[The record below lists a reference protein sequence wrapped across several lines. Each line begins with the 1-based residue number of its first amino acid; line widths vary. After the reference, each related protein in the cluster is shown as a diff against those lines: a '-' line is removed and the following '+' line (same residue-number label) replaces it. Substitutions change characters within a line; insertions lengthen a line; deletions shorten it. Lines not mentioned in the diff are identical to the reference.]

1 MKAAGFT
8 QHLPITDPESLIDLT
23 VPAPVPGLR
32 DLLVRVHAV
41 AVNPVDT
48 KVRGPKAGDPRHD
61 PPKILGWDAS
71 GVVEAVGAEVTLF
84 AVGDEIYYAG
94 DYTRSGSNA
103 EFQAVDERLV
113 GYKPRAMDW
122 ADAAALPLTAITAW
136 EGMFDRLHIRATG
149 EDAGKSI
156 LIIGGAGGVGSIA
169 IQLARHAGLNVIAT
183 ASRPETVAWVRELG
197 AHHVIDHK
205 GDMPAQLSELGIGGV
220 HYVYSTYFTE
230 QHWTAIVQMLL
241 PQGGVVAIDSAKEVD
256 LALLKQKS
264 ATFAWEFMFT
274 RSMFQT
280 PDMAEQGR
288 LLNEVAV
295 LVDAGKVRSTVTKR
309 LTPINAENLRE
320 AHRQLEGLGV
330 IGKIV
335 LEGWGDE
342 K

>member
-8 QHLPITDPESLIDLT
+8 QHLPITDPTSLQDLT
-23 VPAPVPGLR
+23 LPDPVPGPR

-48 KVRGPKAGDPRHD
+48 KVRGPKPGDPRHD

-84 AVGDEIYYAG
+84 AVGDEVYYAG

-103 EFQAVDERLV
+103 ELQAVDERIV
-113 GYKPRAMDW
+113 GHKPRTLAW

-136 EGMFDRLHIRATG
+136 EGLFDRMHIRVSG

-169 IQLARHAGLNVIAT
+169 IQLAKHAGLKVIAT
-183 ASRPETVAWVRELG
+183 ASRPQSAAWVRELG
-197 AHHVIDHK
+197 ADHVIDHR
-205 GDMPAQLSELGIGGV
+205 GDLPAQLAALGIDGV

-230 QHWTAIVQMLL
+230 QHWAGIVAVLR
-241 PQGGVVAIDSAKEVD
+241 PQGYVVAIDSAKDID

-264 ATFAWEFMFT
+264 GTFAWEFMFT

-280 PDMAEQGR
+280 DDMAEQGK
-288 LLNEVAV
+288 LLNTVSE
-295 LVDAGKVRSTVTKR
+295 LVDAGKLRGTVGQR
-309 LTPINAENLRE
+309 MSPINAENLRE

-335 LEGWGDE
+335 LKGWE
-342 K
+342 